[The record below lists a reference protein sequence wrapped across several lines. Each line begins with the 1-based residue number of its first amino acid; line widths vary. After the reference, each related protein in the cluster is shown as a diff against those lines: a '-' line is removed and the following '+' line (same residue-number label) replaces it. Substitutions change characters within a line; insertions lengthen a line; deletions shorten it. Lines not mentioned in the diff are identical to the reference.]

1 MYNIT
6 RSLSGKTQQSS
17 ATIKDLNGNVLTTV
31 EDQLK
36 RWAEHFSSTLNR
48 DDPRNPPRLETNIPE
63 LDINSDAITRNEVRQ
78 AIQLLK
84 NNKAPGYDD
93 IPAELLKADIETAT
107 EVLFIWFEHIWQGE
121 QLPGDWHKGL
131 IVKIPKKGDATEC
144 NNWRGITL
152 LSVVS

>member
-17 ATIKDLNGNVLTTV
+17 ATIKDLNGKGLTTV

-36 RWAEHFSSTLNR
+36 RWAEHFS
-48 DDPRNPPRLETNIPE
+48 DPRNPPRLETNIPG

-107 EVLFIWFEHIWQGE
+107 
-121 QLPGDWHKGL
+121 
-131 IVKIPKKGDATEC
+131 
-144 NNWRGITL
+144 
-152 LSVVS
+152 